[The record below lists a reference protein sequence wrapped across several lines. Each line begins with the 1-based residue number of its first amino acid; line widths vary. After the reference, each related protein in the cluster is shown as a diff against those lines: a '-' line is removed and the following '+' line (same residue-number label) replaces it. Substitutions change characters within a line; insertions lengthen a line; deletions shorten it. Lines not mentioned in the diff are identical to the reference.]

1 MAMEIYDS
9 SVKQTPIIS
18 QIKAVYQSRSL
29 LKILIAR
36 DLTVR
41 YKRSVIGIWWSL
53 LNPIVTTIVLFYV
66 FNTVFRARMPD
77 GTSFLPYLLSG
88 VLIITFFSQG
98 LTAAADSIAAGAG
111 ILTKVYVRPEIFA
124 FSATISSAINFCIG
138 LIPLTAV
145 LLISGKYPG
154 LKSPLVLVVIFCMIM
169 LTTGLGLLVAI
180 AYINFDDSRSLIQIV
195 LLMLTYMTP
204 VFYPISVLGPNTLE
218 VIKLNPLTSVL
229 IVFRN
234 VFGGNGGTGINM
246 WLYMI
251 GTSTITLLIGLF
263 VFNRMWPKVV
273 AKI

>member
-1 MAMEIYDS
+1 MEIYDS

-18 QIKAVYQSRSL
+18 QIKAVYKSRSL

-124 FSATISSAINFCIG
+124 VSATISSAINFCIG

-251 GTSTITLLIGLF
+251 GTSTFALLLGLF

>member
-1 MAMEIYDS
+1 MEIYDS

-18 QIKAVYQSRSL
+18 QIKSVYQSRSL

-53 LNPIVTTIVLFYV
+53 LNPIVTTFVLFYV

-88 VLIITFFSQG
+88 VLIITFFNQG
-98 LTAAADSIAAGAG
+98 MAAAADSITNGSG
-111 ILTKVYVRPEIFA
+111 ILTKVYVRPEVFA
-124 FSATISSAINFCIG
+124 FSATISNAINFCIG

-154 LKSPLVLVVIFCMIM
+154 LKSPLVLVVIFCMLM
-169 LTTGLGLLVAI
+169 LTTGIGLLVAI
-180 AYINFDDSRSLIQIV
+180 SYINFDDSKSLIQIV

-204 VFYPISVLGPNTLE
+204 VFYPISVLGPNTLQ

-229 IVFRN
+229 IVFRD
-234 VFGGNGGTGINM
+234 VYGGNGGTGWHM
-246 WLYMI
+246 WAYMI
-251 GTSTITLLIGLF
+251 GSSTVIFLIGLW